1 MHVLRRLYGNR
12 LQTCL
17 PQLRRHLGATP
28 LAHRRR
34 TRQFSRQHSAYLQTR
49 FIDVGQFTSLAADSH
64 RPPLRWNERL
74 GRVHRHAGKYGL
86 RCSAFLPLV
95 LRLVPCLPRGLGG
108 SPGVGSQR
116 AETDKLANPNRS
128 KFLTTQSSF
137 AHTRSSCQ
145 IRNANAPVS
154 I

>member
-34 TRQFSRQHSAYLQTR
+34 TRQLSRQHSAYLQTHLVDDR
-49 FIDVGQFTSLAADSH
+49 QFTSLAADSH
-64 RPPLRWNERL
+64 GPALGWNERL
-74 GRVHRHAGKYGL
+74 GRVHRHAGEYGL
-86 RCSAFLPLV
+86 RCSADLALV
-95 LRLVPCLPRGLGG
+95 LRLVPCLPSGLGG
-108 SPGVGSQR
+108 GPGVGSQR
-116 AETDKLANPNRS
+116 PEADKLAHPHRS
-128 KFLTTQSSF
+128 KFLTTRSSF